1 MRTEQLRWSDISI
14 NNLWSEIETQAR
26 IAAILEDLTR
36 DQWASKV
43 ILWPDTYTIERFPLI
58 PPFVNGHNQYYK
70 LTN

>member
-1 MRTEQLRWSDISI
+1 M
-14 NNLWSEIETQAR
+14 IETQAQR
-26 IAAILEDLTR
+26 AAILEDLTLPVEEIR

-43 ILWPDTYTIERFPLI
+43 ILLPGNYTIERFPLS